1 MIIGYKAFHKGLI
14 NCFNQKLKVGKI
26 YHANGDI
33 IFNKNGFHMCTDLLG
48 CLKYFDALT
57 EDIDIAKVICYGN
70 IHKYDDSFYDYEN
83 MYSCEY
89 MIIDRVLTRKEIINY
104 ALNLDMESFIRFISL
119 FRLTKEELIFFKK
132 RFQKIERV
140 LDYIKYYQE
149 NDKEVFNRKLEK

>member
-33 IFNKNGFHMCTDLLG
+33 KFKKNGFHICANLEDT
-48 CLKYFDALT
+48 LKYFDAMT

-70 IHKYDDSFYDYEN
+70 IDKYDDEFYGYYN

-104 ALNLDMESFIRFISL
+104 ALNLDSERVKKFISL
-119 FRLTKEELIFFKK
+119 FKLTREELLLFKNK
-132 RFQKIERV
+132 FEQHEQV
-140 LDYIKYYQE
+140 LEYIKYYQE
-149 NDKEVFNRKLEK
+149 NDKEVFKRKLEK